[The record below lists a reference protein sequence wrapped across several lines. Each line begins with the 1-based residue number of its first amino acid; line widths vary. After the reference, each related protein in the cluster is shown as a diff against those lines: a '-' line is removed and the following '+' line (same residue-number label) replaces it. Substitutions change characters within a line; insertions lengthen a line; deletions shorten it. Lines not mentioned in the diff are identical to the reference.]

1 MKRIIFFNNFLAF
14 LDSSSLLSFIIEDE
28 IQQIKNAQAEYE
40 GT

>member
-1 MKRIIFFNNFLAF
+1 MQDGENLTKEQ
-14 LDSSSLLSFIIEDE
+14 IEDE

>member
-1 MKRIIFFNNFLAF
+1 MQDGENLMKEE
-14 LDSSSLLSFIIEDE
+14 IEDE